1 MFNTW
6 INAMVIEEWH
16 KFVKTKDLNILDNIL
31 SKDVIF
37 YSPAVHTPQVGIE
50 ITKKYLTTATEILF
64 NGKFKYTSEIKGDYI
79 ASCEF
84 EGYID
89 DIYVNGID
97 IIKWDTSDKIISFKV
112 LVRPL
117 KGLWILKEKMAEK
130 LVKN

>member
-1 MFNTW
+1 
-6 INAMVIEEWH
+6 MVIEEWH

-31 SKDVIF
+31 SKDIVF

-50 ITKKYLTTATEILF
+50 ITKKYLITAAEILF
-64 NGKFKYTSEIKGDYI
+64 NGKFKYVSEIKGDHI

-97 IIKWDTSDKIISFKV
+97 IINWDKSDKIISFKV

-117 KGLWILKEKMAEK
+117 KGLLILKDKMAEK
-130 LVKN
+130 LIKN